1 MAAALLIAGKD
12 LRLRIR
18 DRSALILGFLAPFG
32 IAYVFSLIL
41 GPVTQGSFRPEFG
54 LVDLDRGSVS
64 ASFAG
69 VLERLDDDRV
79 VAMTSGLDLP
89 SARRAVEDGDL
100 AAAFV
105 VPSGFTEAVTTGKQ
119 ARIEVIGGV
128 DDPTSVQIARSVAEE
143 FTGELTSARLSVA
156 MVQAASG
163 GRLSPAQLQTLSAA
177 AAGAADPVA
186 IGAVQAAR
194 KQLDAKTYYVAGM
207 AVFFVFFIAQFG
219 VTGLLDERR
228 DGTMARLMA
237 APIGRWAIVAG
248 KAITSVVLGVVSLT
262 VLVVASTLLIGAE
275 WGDPAAAGLLV
286 LAVSLAAAGIMAMVA
301 GLTDSSEAAN
311 NIQSIVAV
319 ALGMIG
325 GSFFSLA
332 EGSGFLSWVSL
343 ATPHQWFLRGLAE
356 SAGGG
361 GPADVLPHVAA
372 ILLFAAVT
380 GVAGLLLLRR
390 KVAR

>member
-41 GPVTQGSFRPEFG
+41 GPVGQGSFRPEFG

-64 ASFAG
+64 ASFAR
-69 VLERLDDDRV
+69 VLERLDNDQV
-79 VAMTSGLDLP
+79 VALTSGLDLP

-100 AAAFV
+100 AAAV
-105 VPSGFTEAVTTGKQ
+105 ILPSGFTEAVTTGKD
-119 ARIEVIGGV
+119 ARIEVIGSADATG
-128 DDPTSVQIARSVAEE
+128 VQIARSVAEE
-143 FTGELTSARLSVA
+143 FTGELTSVRLSVA
-156 MVQAASG
+156 AAQAASG

-177 AAGAADPVA
+177 AAEAADPVT
-186 IGAVQAAR
+186 IGTVQAAR

-228 DGTMARLMA
+228 DGTMARLMV
-237 APIGRWAIVAG
+237 APIGRGSIVAG
-248 KAITSVVLGVVSLT
+248 KAITSVVLGIVSLA
-262 VLVVASTLLIGAE
+262 VLAVASTVLIGAE

-286 LAVSLAAAGIMAMVA
+286 VAVSLAAAGIMAVVA

-311 NIQSIVAV
+311 NIQAIVAV

-332 EGSGFLSWVSL
+332 EGSGFLSWASF

-361 GPADVLPHVAA
+361 GPANVLPHVAA